1 MASRER
7 PKAALLC
14 LLPGLGDA
22 LIASPVARA
31 LHDSG
36 YVVDALTM
44 LRPVAEYANDL
55 GLFRS
60 VVNLP
65 LLESAGGLRSLL
77 ALRNKRYDVVIV
89 PAPAARWQ
97 YAAVALAVGGR
108 RTFIHRYGGAF
119 SFIARL
125 GGMTQV
131 PLRGGHRIAENL
143 RLLDALEIR
152 RASPTYEVP
161 ASWRAGKRH
170 PGLVGFHAGS
180 MRYKGNE
187 TKRWPLENF
196 AAVAKE
202 QYKRGRHVRAFFGPS
217 ELEDAR
223 CLKDMVPEIE
233 IIERPLD
240 EAARLLDECS
250 AFLGNDSGLT
260 HLAAGLDVPVIT
272 IFGMTDPTRVAPV
285 GPSVV
290 VRPSDC
296 PPCFDEGLRTFSCVR
311 NIGYK
316 CIRDDITIQDVNSAI
331 DAVLKAAPGNR
342 EIAEQ
347 GSFRLY
353 GRLRSA
359 N

>member
-1 MASRER
+1 MSPREN
-7 PKAALLC
+7 PKAALVC

-22 LIASPVARA
+22 LIASPLVRA

-36 YVVDALTM
+36 YAVDALTM
-44 LRPVAEYANDL
+44 LRPVAEYASDV

-60 VVNLP
+60 VINLP
-65 LLESAGGLRSLL
+65 LLESAGGVRALF
-77 ALRNKRYDVVIV
+77 ALRKKRYDVVVV

-97 YAAVALAVGGR
+97 YAAVAFAAGGR
-108 RTFIHRYGGAF
+108 RTFVHQYGGAF
-119 SFIARL
+119 SLIARL
-125 GGMTQV
+125 GRMTQV

-143 RLLDALEIR
+143 RLLDALGIR
-152 RASPTYEVP
+152 RGSSTYEVP
-161 ASWRAGKRH
+161 SSWRARQRRAE
-170 PGLVGFHAGS
+170 LVGFHAGS

-187 TKRWPLENF
+187 TKRWPLEYF

-202 QYKRGRHVRAFFGPS
+202 QYQRGRQVRAFFGPS

-223 CLKDMVPEIE
+223 LLKYMVSEIE
-233 IIERPLD
+233 IVEQPLD
-240 EAARLLDECS
+240 RAARLIDECS
-250 AFLGNDSGLT
+250 VFVGNDSGLT
-260 HLAAGLDVPVIT
+260 HLAAGFGVPVVT

-285 GPSVV
+285 GPSIV

-316 CIRDDITIQDVNSAI
+316 CIRDDITVEDVNSAI
-331 DAVLKAAPGNR
+331 DKAIHAVPGNR
-342 EIAEQ
+342 EIVEQ

-353 GRLRSA
+353 GRLRPA
-359 N
+359 T